1 MITPAQALQAIPAG
15 LRDPLIDC
23 FSQIGRN
30 FAERRW
36 EPAELNGGKFC
47 EIVYTVLNGTLS
59 KTYATAPAKPP
70 NMVNAC
76 RALEQMPPS
85 AARVGDRSL
94 RILIPRLLP
103 VLYEIRNNRGVG
115 HVGGDVDPNF
125 QDAVAVYQMASWVMA
140 ELIRIFHQVSIDDAQ
155 ETVNTL
161 VDRKHPVIWQS
172 GGIRRVL
179 DPSLTKGDQSLLL
192 LYSAGGW
199 VEEKDLAEWVDYSN
213 LTQYRN
219 RVIIPLHDSRHVE
232 YDKNLRRIQ
241 LTPRGS
247 EDVEKRLL
255 PKYKT

>member
-1 MITPAQALQAIPAG
+1 V
-15 LRDPLIDC
+15 DC
-23 FSQIGRN
+23 FGEIGRN

-47 EIVYTVLNGTLS
+47 EIVYTILDGTLS
-59 KTYATAPAKPP
+59 GAYPSVPAKPAK
-70 NMVNAC
+70 MYDAC
-76 RALEQMPPS
+76 RALEQRPPS
-85 AARVGDRSL
+85 ASRAGDRSL

-140 ELIRIFHQVSIDDAQ
+140 ELVRIFHQISIDEAQ
-155 ETVNTL
+155 ETVNSL
-161 VDRKHPVIWQS
+161 VEHKHPIIWQA

-179 DPSLTKGDQSLLL
+179 DPSLSKADQTLLL

-199 VEEKDLAEWVDYSN
+199 VEENVLGEWVEYSN

-219 RVIIPLHDSRHVE
+219 RVIVPLHALRILE
-232 YDKNLRRIQ
+232 YDKKGRQLH
-241 LTPRGS
+241 LTPNGS
-247 EDVEKRLL
+247 KDVETRLL
-255 PKYKT
+255 PRYKT